1 MGKLSGRAK
10 MGICQAPTSEREG
23 GAEAIARGLPG
34 PTAERRGREVEGE
47 VVRDVERGE
56 LGIHVGINDGK
67 QINADETEGREV
79 TPTAET
85 VFPVL
90 EDGLETL
97 PMANIM
103 LEWRQYD
110 KAELYLIRCILTC
123 AKHLEIRAFARRQV
137 ELLGHLLQVY
147 FLAGEYSKCQAVIDK
162 LDEKVEKIGV
172 LIEDI

>member
-1 MGKLSGRAK
+1 MTLAWYHTYMDKDYRLTCSYLFKAYDITGVIS
-10 MGICQAPTSEREG
+10 TSEL
-23 GAEAIARGLPG
+23 AMIDDQLC
-34 PTAERRGREVEGE
+34 
-47 VVRDVERGE
+47 
-56 LGIHVGINDGK
+56 
-67 QINADETEGREV
+67 
-79 TPTAET
+79 
-85 VFPVL
+85 
-90 EDGLETL
+90 

-147 FLAGEYSKCQAVIDK
+147 FLAGEYGKCQAVIDK

-172 LIEDI
+172 LDIGDYVTEEMRRAVESTDAGLR